1 MMKKTALAVLTIAL
15 AAGSLFSIPAMAEDK
30 GVDMKFWIF
39 LDPTSTEDPRSV
51 VLKGIVDEYNET
63 NEYGNTVTVESFNY
77 AVFEQQAIQAAAA
90 QTGPDIIN
98 CFSDQLM
105 THIEAGTVQPM
116 TAYAPAFIDE
126 MGDYIH
132 TAEKLTQ
139 ADGEIYSLPW
149 ECRATVTWYRK
160 DLYERAPET
169 WEDLKELGAA
179 ASTDLSLGYALG
191 LGEGGNGAGLIE
203 TFIPWLRSA
212 GGEFFDAEGKAAFN
226 SEAGVE
232 VVEYIKSLVEAG
244 AMDQTTMNL
253 AYDDVVDGYKS
264 GTINAMSAGSH
275 RTATIMTSDL
285 SDNFAC
291 TPMPGKDGAAPAYV
305 AGQTIAIGA
314 FAQDAE
320 MSMDFIRF
328 WLSEE
333 NQAKWVAANCMP
345 VRTGVYEYD
354 EVKENANYDNLQMWA
369 EYAKTGE
376 ITFYPADFTEL
387 CVKLVQGVQNVV
399 FNGADAQTELDKVA
413 EWYNNK

>member
-1 MMKKTALAVLTIAL
+1 MKKAALAALTLAL
-15 AAGSLFSIPAMAEDK
+15 AAGSLFTVPAMAEDK

-51 VLKGIVDEYNET
+51 VLKEIVDEYNDT
-63 NEYGNTVTVESFNY
+63 NEFGNTVTVESFNY

-149 ECRATVTWYRK
+149 ECRATVT
-160 DLYERAPET
+160 
-169 WEDLKELGAA
+169 
-179 ASTDLSLGYALG
+179 TDLSLGYALG

-244 AMDQTTMNL
+244 VMDQTTMNL

-291 TPMPGKDGAAPAYV
+291 TPMPGKEGAAPAYV

-354 EVKENANYDNLQMWA
+354 EVKENSNYDNLQMWA

-413 EWYNNK
+413 DWYNNK